1 MTNQE
6 ALINIATSLNVV
18 SVLLTA
24 LVGEAAAAELLA
36 GVVTTA
42 APAAGSICA
51 ELKDS
56 KDTYD
61 GDPDAF
67 VDTPANID
75 ALDDVVDAI
84 TALTIGSIQEQS
96 GTAYD
101 ALQAAS
107 PEV

>member
-6 ALINIATSLNVV
+6 ALINIASAQNVTSILLTSL
-18 SVLLTA
+18 
-24 LVGEAAAAELLA
+24 VGAAAAAELMSGA
-36 GVVTTA
+36 VTTA
-42 APAAGSICA
+42 APSAGSIVA

-84 TALTIGSIQEQS
+84 AALTIGSVQEQS
-96 GTAYD
+96 GSAYD

>member
-6 ALINIATSLNVV
+6 ALVSIACTQNVL
-18 SVLLTA
+18 SVLLTS
-24 LVGEAAAAELLA
+24 LVGAAAAAEIMA
-36 GVVTTA
+36 GEVTTA

-51 ELKDS
+51 EFVAS
-56 KDTYD
+56 KATYD
-61 GDPDAF
+61 AAPDTF
-67 VDTPANID
+67 VATPANID

-84 TALTIGSIQEQS
+84 SALTVGSVVDQA

>member
-6 ALINIATSLNVV
+6 ALINIASAQNVV
-18 SVLLTA
+18 SGLLTS
-24 LVGEAAAAELLA
+24 LVGAAATAELLS

-42 APAAGSICA
+42 APAAGSVCA

-61 GDPDAF
+61 ADPDAF
-67 VDTPANID
+67 VGTPANVD

-84 TALTIGSIQEQS
+84 AALTIGSIQEQS